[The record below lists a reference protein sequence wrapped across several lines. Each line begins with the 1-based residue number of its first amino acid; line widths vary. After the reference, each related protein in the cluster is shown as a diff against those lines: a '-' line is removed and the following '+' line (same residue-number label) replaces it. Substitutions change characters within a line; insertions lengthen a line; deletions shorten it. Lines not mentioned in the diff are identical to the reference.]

1 MFGVYQENFPSII
14 DSSESLGEYKDYNN
28 SLNKYDYNIFENPF
42 FSGEENILLEE
53 PDEEMN
59 KEKEND
65 IFPIFDCNQ
74 GQQEDFQVESVNNQN
89 SKSSLKEYEEK
100 KLYLVTENEQK
111 EDYFEPNLNQNE
123 NPNKNQNKEIENKNE
138 EKAFDEKSKE
148 IIENIAENEKEENI
162 LVEKEKE
169 ILNTEIKAEENIVV
183 NNNKNKIK
191 FKVIKNTNNLFFIS
205 FYLFSPLIS
214 LINIKSEN
222 EKSQREMIRYT
233 IKETKKA
240 FKENKKEIVLYYF
253 NKEIFSISIDK
264 VEAIIKRKDNIRK
277 NVKCAFL
284 KYIKVCLKNKLKR
297 ENSEIYF
304 EGFQQSFVINLS
316 KEKNGKSLNM
326 TFEELIKTDFDEEYN
341 KKDKDK
347 KMLNKKRELDKNPNR
362 DKYQKNIN
370 AIKYLEENKNI
381 SDKINFE
388 KIKKCTYRSLFE
400 EYLESQEFEESVLKL
415 YQKGFEIEYIIGYII
430 NAVKFI
436 NFYSESN

>member
-1 MFGVYQENFPSII
+1 M
-14 DSSESLGEYKDYNN
+14 
-28 SLNKYDYNIFENPF
+28 
-42 FSGEENILLEE
+42 
-53 PDEEMN
+53 
-59 KEKEND
+59 
-65 IFPIFDCNQ
+65 
-74 GQQEDFQVESVNNQN
+74 
-89 SKSSLKEYEEK
+89 
-100 KLYLVTENEQK
+100 
-111 EDYFEPNLNQNE
+111 
-123 NPNKNQNKEIENKNE
+123 
-138 EKAFDEKSKE
+138 
-148 IIENIAENEKEENI
+148 
-162 LVEKEKE
+162 
-169 ILNTEIKAEENIVV
+169 
-183 NNNKNKIK
+183 
-191 FKVIKNTNNLFFIS
+191 
-205 FYLFSPLIS
+205 
-214 LINIKSEN
+214 
-222 EKSQREMIRYT
+222 
-233 IKETKKA
+233 
-240 FKENKKEIVLYYF
+240 
-253 NKEIFSISIDK
+253 
-264 VEAIIKRKDNIRK
+264 EARIKRKDNIRK

-347 KMLNKKRELDKNPNR
+347 KMLNKKRELDTNPNR

>member
-1 MFGVYQENFPSII
+1 M
-14 DSSESLGEYKDYNN
+14 
-28 SLNKYDYNIFENPF
+28 
-42 FSGEENILLEE
+42 
-53 PDEEMN
+53 
-59 KEKEND
+59 
-65 IFPIFDCNQ
+65 
-74 GQQEDFQVESVNNQN
+74 
-89 SKSSLKEYEEK
+89 
-100 KLYLVTENEQK
+100 
-111 EDYFEPNLNQNE
+111 NQNE
-123 NPNKNQNKEIENKNE
+123 NPNKNQNNEIENKNE

-253 NKEIFSISIDK
+253 NQEIFSISIDK
-264 VEAIIKRKDNIRK
+264 VEARIKRKDNIRK

-304 EGFQQSFVINLS
+304 EGFQQSFVIKIS
-316 KEKNGKSLNM
+316 KQKNGKSLLNM
-326 TFEELIKTDFDEEYN
+326 TFEELIKTDFYEEYN

-370 AIKYLEENKNI
+370 AIKYLEENKSI